1 MKDKHVES
9 WIIELYVQAVQAV
22 QDVQILHSDSISS
35 TGSTCRVQVVLT
47 VQDDSTSST
56 CNTHRQYK

>member
-9 WIIELYVQAVQAV
+9 WIIELYVQAV